1 MRLILNG
8 QQGDLLQIISRLDW
22 WRQHMLFVCL
32 VVAVMMSIFSLA
44 VVKTKF
50 RQHFIDYQAMQ
61 YHYSQIEHQYAQLTL
76 EKGAYASQ
84 IRVMSVAQNKLNMVM
99 PTSSHILKQS

>member
-8 QQGDLLQIISRLDW
+8 QQGDLLQAICRLDW
-22 WRQHMLFVCL
+22 WRQHVLFICL
-32 VVAVMMSIFSLA
+32 IAAIVISIFSLA
-44 VVKTKF
+44 VVKTQS

-61 YHYSQIEHQYAQLTL
+61 YHFNQIEHQYAQLIL

-84 IRVMSVAQNKLNMVM
+84 IHVMSVAQNKLNMVM
-99 PTSSHILKQS
+99 PASSHILKQS